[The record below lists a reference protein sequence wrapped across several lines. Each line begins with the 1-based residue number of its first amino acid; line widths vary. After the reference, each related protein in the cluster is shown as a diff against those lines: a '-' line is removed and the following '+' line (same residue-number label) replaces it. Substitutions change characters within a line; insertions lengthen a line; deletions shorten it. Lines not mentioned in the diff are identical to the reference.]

1 MKISCAC
8 RMSWPA
14 RKTASRWSANATTI
28 LSWITTLT
36 FSSFRITSLPGGL
49 DSSRTARTS
58 LRRRALA
65 KCRRRTSLHRIRRRS
80 QLRPNSVEA
89 DFAVELGADSE
100 TLEFPWAAAADGPR
114 YYDLKRHP
122 ELLAQVEEAQRVPE
136 LGEFLRA
143 MNAASSILETAKCD
157 AWESSEISAEEE
169 IFGAACKFGLYV
181 DLLFSAEELRFL
193 FPAHEQLVQR
203 LTQLLKRVPEIPAA
217 AEFLIRR
224 CYFHQGT
231 ETREGFYITFYLFG
245 YADDQEHAQ
254 NQWTI
259 GLKLVENA
267 IRQISA
273 SWKFTR

>member
-1 MKISCAC
+1 
-8 RMSWPA
+8 
-14 RKTASRWSANATTI
+14 
-28 LSWITTLT
+28 
-36 FSSFRITSLPGGL
+36 
-49 DSSRTARTS
+49 
-58 LRRRALA
+58 
-65 KCRRRTSLHRIRRRS
+65 
-80 QLRPNSVEA
+80 VEA

-169 IFGAACKFGLYV
+169 IFGAACKFGSYV

-254 NQWTI
+254 DQWTI